1 MGLAQAGLIR
11 RKNSL
16 SMLMQVLFG
25 MVLGSLLWFICGF
38 SLAFGPSLGDAG
50 VLGDPLH
57 HAFFANVPL
66 DDCLPD
72 LADTIPAS
80 LFASFQMMFA
90 LMAPLIVTGSW
101 TEKMTFEA
109 FLIFIVAWPLLVY
122 YPLVH
127 WIWSPSGFLNRM
139 GVVDF
144 AGGLTIHSSSGAAGL
159 VVSCLLQRRKPGHSQ
174 SSTLGHHNLPLSFVG
189 ATLVWSGWY
198 SFNGGSAYKADFQAA
213 HALLNTH
220 LSACA
225 AALVWSLLSHRQT
238 HTWSLVECVS
248 GAFAGLA
255 GITAGSGFV
264 APIASV
270 PIGMAAGFAGYHSVQ
285 FFKERCRLDDVL
297 DVTSLQGTAG
307 VLGSLVVGLF
317 ATKDMVPDGSGVD
330 GLVYGGGLDLL
341 QVQALAV
348 LIVLIWSGAWTFVIV
363 YFMKRTVGI
372 DVKPEVEEQGLDMVQ
387 IGEQAYDQRLNLV
400 HDLGEEAMI
409 ALLNE
414 ACSSGDLEE
423 VKTLI
428 RHGADPLGSDYDG
441 RSPVHLA
448 AASGRTSVLDYLYS
462 VHHCDLHCQDKFG
475 RTPMW
480 DAVRNNRGRAVH
492 WLRERGAVI
501 DTESTEM
508 DLFKYCSTG
517 DVDRLQQLIDAG
529 INVNTKDYDSRT
541 PLMVAADDDGYA
553 DVVKILLRAGADPA
567 AVDRWGQSAFDSALS
582 GRNSDCYSLLA
593 GTNDGGEEDDFV
605 EDLNTHLLK
614 REKSKELKKKRASIS
629 ESVRRSSLKVLQSRA
644 TSTTVRDLCSA
655 ASQGNVEEL
664 KRIIATSGAGA
675 ASHSDYDH
683 RTPLHLASAG
693 GHLEAVKYLCSLP
706 EVNVNSQDRYHHTP
720 AHEARQNGFLEV
732 LEFLQG
738 QGATTVQRNVGFT
751 LCKTAAEGNI
761 SKLEEMLQT
770 GVSLNTCDYDGRTA
784 VHLCASNGHFRV
796 LQWLVAN
803 GARVDVMDRFDNFP
817 IDDATREGH
826 KEIEQYLGE
835 RTYQQKGSSSRIVS
849 ERKFPHPRE
858 KSFRSNGSSA
868 SSELEQTK

>member
-1 MGLAQAGLIR
+1 
-11 RKNSL
+11 
-16 SMLMQVLFG
+16 
-25 MVLGSLLWFICGF
+25 
-38 SLAFGPSLGDAG
+38 
-50 VLGDPLH
+50 
-57 HAFFANVPL
+57 
-66 DDCLPD
+66 
-72 LADTIPAS
+72 
-80 LFASFQMMFA
+80 
-90 LMAPLIVTGSW
+90 
-101 TEKMTFEA
+101 
-109 FLIFIVAWPLLVY
+109 
-122 YPLVH
+122 
-127 WIWSPSGFLNRM
+127 
-139 GVVDF
+139 
-144 AGGLTIHSSSGAAGL
+144 
-159 VVSCLLQRRKPGHSQ
+159 
-174 SSTLGHHNLPLSFVG
+174 
-189 ATLVWSGWY
+189 
-198 SFNGGSAYKADFQAA
+198 
-213 HALLNTH
+213 
-220 LSACA
+220 
-225 AALVWSLLSHRQT
+225 
-238 HTWSLVECVS
+238 
-248 GAFAGLA
+248 
-255 GITAGSGFV
+255 
-264 APIASV
+264 
-270 PIGMAAGFAGYHSVQ
+270 
-285 FFKERCRLDDVL
+285 
-297 DVTSLQGTAG
+297 
-307 VLGSLVVGLF
+307 
-317 ATKDMVPDGSGVD
+317 
-330 GLVYGGGLDLL
+330 
-341 QVQALAV
+341 
-348 LIVLIWSGAWTFVIV
+348 
-363 YFMKRTVGI
+363 
-372 DVKPEVEEQGLDMVQ
+372 
-387 IGEQAYDQRLNLV
+387 
-400 HDLGEEAMI
+400 
-409 ALLNE
+409 
-414 ACSSGDLEE
+414 
-423 VKTLI
+423 
-428 RHGADPLGSDYDG
+428 
-441 RSPVHLA
+441 
-448 AASGRTSVLDYLYS
+448 
-462 VHHCDLHCQDKFG
+462 
-475 RTPMW
+475 MW

-517 DVDRLQQLIDAG
+517 DVDRLQHLIDAG

-541 PLMVAADDDGYA
+541 PLMVAADDGYA

-593 GTNDGGEEDDFV
+593 GTNDNGEEDDFV

-664 KRIIATSGAGA
+664 KRIIATSGADA

-706 EVNVNSQDRYHHTP
+706 EVNVNSQDRYHQTP
-720 AHEARQNGFLEV
+720 AHEARQNGFLDV

-751 LCKTAAEGNI
+751 LCKAAAEGNI